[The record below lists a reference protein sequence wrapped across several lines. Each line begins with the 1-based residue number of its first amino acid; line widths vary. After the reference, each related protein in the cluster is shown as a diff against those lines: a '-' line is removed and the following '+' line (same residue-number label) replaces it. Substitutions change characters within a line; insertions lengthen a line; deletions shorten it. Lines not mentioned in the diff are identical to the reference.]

1 MLLDANFNRIY
12 KSKTNTSITERK
24 YTLDTLEAAKSL
36 EKKNVTYHFIYARYV
51 YIRISIYLLFCYLS
65 VYLSPLSL
73 SLSLSLSIHIYIY
86 MYANLPRNVV
96 ARISHPWS
104 DLSF

>member
-1 MLLDANFNRIY
+1 MLLDANSNRIY

-36 EKKNVTYHFIYARYV
+36 EKKNVTYHFIYACYV

-65 VYLSPLSL
+65 VYLSLSL
-73 SLSLSLSIHIYIY
+73 YIYIY
-86 MYANLPRNVV
+86 IYIMQIYQEML
-96 ARISHPWS
+96 
-104 DLSF
+104 